1 MSDKDDQDWFDLV
14 AGREVPD
21 AKSAVR
27 RKAML
32 MREALLAAKAQE
44 DKVVPVSVEPDAT
57 RTQRLIERARREG
70 LLGTGELPTVSA
82 PDGKR
87 RVSFARRLGWR
98 TTAAFAAV
106 FMLAIGIT
114 LLVPREPP
122 LVEPGGT
129 VRGGMPEL
137 VLKQVPDPAAS
148 AKALSE
154 ALRAAGLH
162 VTTRQA
168 GAFWYVETTVPDKPD
183 ATLVSAFENA
193 GIFALRPG
201 PLRVMLRS
209 DR

>member
-14 AGREVPD
+14 AGREVPG
-21 AKSAVR
+21 AKAAVR
-27 RKAML
+27 REAML
-32 MREALLAAKAQE
+32 VREALLAAKAQE

-87 RVSFARRLGWR
+87 VSFARRLDWR
-98 TTAAFAAV
+98 TTVAFAAV

-114 LLVPREPP
+114 LLVPRGPP
-122 LVEPGGT
+122 PVEPGGT
-129 VRGGMPEL
+129 VRAGMPEL
-137 VLKQVPDPAAS
+137 VVKQVPDPAAS

-162 VTTRQA
+162 VTTREA
-168 GAFWYVETTVPDKPD
+168 GAFWYVESTVPDKPD
-183 ATLVSAFENA
+183 VTLVSAFENA

-201 PLRVMLRS
+201 PLRVMFRS
-209 DR
+209 GR